1 MYIFLSFVGARVLPR
16 WLLGSGIAADSSGTR
31 ANYRASSGHF
41 RPTPNRLFS
50 RDGLKSKYGKSKL
63 VF

>member
-1 MYIFLSFVGARVLPR
+1 MYMFLSFVGARVLPR
-16 WLLGSGIAADSSGTR
+16 WLLGSRIAADGSGTR
-31 ANYRASSGHF
+31 ANHHF

-63 VF
+63 IF